1 MNMIASAS
9 ELTPPSAEELDR
21 EARKIVGEIGIP
33 PCPAVLTKLL
43 REMREDEPDFP
54 GIGTML
60 SSDIGLAAAMLKT
73 VNSPFYGLGRKA
85 TSIKQ
90 ALMLLGLQNVAR
102 LVTGL
107 LLRQAFA
114 VSNNEAMEGFWTNA
128 ANIAAG
134 TAHLAH
140 TLRCAERDEA
150 YTFGLFRDCGMPL
163 LAGKYADYTNLLS
176 ASNLAHGQALLDA
189 EEERYGLTHAL
200 VGYHMATSW
209 YLAPELCQAIQQH
222 HDVRLLDQGA
232 DGGRGGVL
240 VALGMLAE
248 HIVLMSEEDG
258 AAADGN
264 WPEVGQAVLRRL
276 DLTEADVARL
286 ADDFPEMQS

>member
-9 ELTPPSAEELDR
+9 EVTQPSADELDR
-21 EARKIVGEIGIP
+21 EARKIVSEIGIP
-33 PCPAVLTKLL
+33 PCPAILTKLL
-43 REMREDEPDFP
+43 REMREDDPDFQ

-85 TSIKQ
+85 TSIQQ

-114 VSNNEAMEGFWTNA
+114 VSNNDAMEGFWTNA

-134 TAHLAH
+134 TAHLAR

-163 LAGKYADYTNLLS
+163 LACKYADY
-176 ASNLAHGQALLDA
+176 AALLHGESLKHGRALLEA
-189 EEERYGLTHAL
+189 EEERYGVTHAL

-209 YLAPELCQAIQQH
+209 FLSADLCLAIQQH
-222 HDVRLLDQGA
+222 HDVRLLENDDLTGKA
-232 DGGRGGVL
+232 GTL
-240 VALGMLAE
+240 IALGMLAE
-248 HIVLMSEEDG
+248 HIVLISQDAVGG
-258 AAADGN
+258 AHGN
-264 WPEVGQAVLRRL
+264 WDEVGPAVLRRL
-276 DLTEADVARL
+276 EISEADIAGL
-286 ADDFPEMQS
+286 ADEFPEMQA